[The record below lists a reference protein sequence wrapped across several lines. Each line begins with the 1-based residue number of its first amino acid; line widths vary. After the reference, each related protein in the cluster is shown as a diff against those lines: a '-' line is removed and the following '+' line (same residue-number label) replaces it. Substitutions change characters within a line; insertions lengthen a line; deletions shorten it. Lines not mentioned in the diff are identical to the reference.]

1 MNYREIFIM
10 VIVPSKYSIFA
21 SFSLLLN
28 IHSIASFCEQ
38 KFFVT
43 ILRHLSPALMSQ
55 ESILKA
61 HPREKCIS
69 PETTP
74 MKDLI
79 AAAQARRL
87 LSRCMSFSEN
97 HIDSKNLVESP
108 IDSRDGSSVGQPSP
122 LNPVARQIDGR
133 GPNSG
138 ARGHAESHAARKA
151 FEAFLFTLTRT
162 KDSIGRATRLG
173 MECAKY
179 GNAGEVSK
187 LNFGLSVGNYFI
199 HCNVL

>member
-1 MNYREIFIM
+1 LHHFQL
-10 VIVPSKYSIFA
+10 S
-21 SFSLLLN
+21 LN

-38 KFFVT
+38 KLFVA
-43 ILRHLSPALMSQ
+43 IVRHVSPALMSQ

-74 MKDLI
+74 MKELI
-79 AAAQARRL
+79 AAAQAKRL
-87 LSRCMSFSEN
+87 LSRCMSYSEN

-108 IDSRDGSSVGQPSP
+108 IDSRDGSCAGQPSP
-122 LNPVARQIDGR
+122 LNPAARQTEGR
-133 GPNSG
+133 VPNSG
-138 ARGHAESHAARKA
+138 ARSHAEAHAARKA
-151 FEAFLFTLTRT
+151 FEAFLCTLTRT

-187 LNFGLSVGNYFI
+187 FYSDFSV
-199 HCNVL
+199 